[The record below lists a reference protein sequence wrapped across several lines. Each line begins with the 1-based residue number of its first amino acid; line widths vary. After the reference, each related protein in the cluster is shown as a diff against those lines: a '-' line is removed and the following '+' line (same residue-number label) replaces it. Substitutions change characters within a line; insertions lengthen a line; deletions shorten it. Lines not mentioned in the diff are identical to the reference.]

1 MNAPAAGAE
10 SLPAWDLEA
19 IYASPAD
26 WEADFSHIRPLAEA
40 FAAYRGRLAESPET
54 LAAAMVDIAIVK
66 ADSRAFDPMCGSG
79 TILIEAAM
87 KAKNIARYAIRVRV
101 ERVSS

>member
-26 WEADFSHIRPLAEA
+26 WEADFSRIRPLAEA
-40 FAAYRGRLAESPET
+40 FLWCFSIT
-54 LAAAMVDIAIVK
+54 
-66 ADSRAFDPMCGSG
+66 
-79 TILIEAAM
+79 
-87 KAKNIARYAIRVRV
+87 
-101 ERVSS
+101 